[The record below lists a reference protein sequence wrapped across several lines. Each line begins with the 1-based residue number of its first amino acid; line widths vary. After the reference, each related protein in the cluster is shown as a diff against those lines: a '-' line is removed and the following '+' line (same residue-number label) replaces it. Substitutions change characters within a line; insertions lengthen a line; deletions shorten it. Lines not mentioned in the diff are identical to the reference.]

1 MQQRSLDDTQLNP
14 VERQALD
21 ELRRRLFQKYDFVQQ
36 LVLFGS
42 VARGT
47 ATEESDID
55 LLIFTRDPL
64 DNWTR
69 REISEV
75 VSDVNLEYETN
86 ICTIVLDQG
95 TWTTIY
101 PAELAIK
108 REVQRDGIVV

>member
-21 ELRRRLFQKYDFVQQ
+21 ELRRRLFQKYDFVEQ

-86 ICTIVLDQG
+86 ICTIVLDRR
-95 TWTTIY
+95 TWVTGF
-101 PAELAIK
+101 PSNLGIK
-108 REVQRDGIVV
+108 QEIQRDGIVV